1 MQLLENFDM
10 LDGASAGARA
20 AAAAAAVAQVS
31 TATALR
37 AQACFDFSSLSLTHS
52 LALALAHWF
61 ARHVPPGVY
70 ALHITHT
77 QRWLIKVSA
86 KAARATYC
94 TCDLTNAAWTKF
106 SIFLF
111 TPAPLSAYFS
121 HFSHFASYLIFLASF
136 FRCSV
141 CCLRSWNCFLF
152 EVARPAAQADR
163 SSGRERERER
173 REVARIARQSQS
185 QFPRATVA
193 GCLFQVAPEQH
204 NLQILTS
211 KCRSGRSK
219 LHGGTFFRCQNRV
232 GR

>member
-1 MQLLENFDM
+1 MLALL
-10 LDGASAGARA
+10 LLSHRCQQRPHYVPKRASISA
-20 AAAAAAVAQVS
+20 
-31 TATALR
+31 
-37 AQACFDFSSLSLTHS
+37 LSLTHS

-86 KAARATYC
+86 KAARSTYC

-163 SSGRERERER
+163 SSGRERER
-173 REVARIARQSQS
+173 
-185 QFPRATVA
+185 
-193 GCLFQVAPEQH
+193 G
-204 NLQILTS
+204 
-211 KCRSGRSK
+211 K
-219 LHGGTFFRCQNRV
+219 LHGLRDNRRV
-232 GR
+232 SSPGLLSQGVCFKWPPSSTTCRY